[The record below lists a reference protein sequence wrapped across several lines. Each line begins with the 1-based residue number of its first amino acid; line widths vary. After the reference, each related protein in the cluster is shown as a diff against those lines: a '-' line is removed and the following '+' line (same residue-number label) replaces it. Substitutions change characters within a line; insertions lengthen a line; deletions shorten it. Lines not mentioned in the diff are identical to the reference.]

1 MTAHKRLSIIVP
13 SYNDS
18 RIERAI
24 QSIKRFDDTQSVK
37 IVVIDGGSPSELKQS
52 ITASLSSSDTFV
64 SEPDKGVL
72 DALNKGLDV
81 CDTEFIGWLGSDDMF
96 TGNVLASQVIALL
109 AEYDLLVANLE
120 FFRNGYITR
129 VHHALPSRLGLTKFG
144 LHNPHFATF
153 GSASLLKS
161 ERFKIGLRGSDIEY
175 FIRIFNRK
183 PRVTSLSV
191 TAVLQEEGGFS
202 NSSIA
207 DILRTNLELISI
219 YAHYTNWLLGPMA
232 VMIKLSYKFSSKAY
246 RWVFREQIQV

>member
-1 MTAHKRLSIIVP
+1 MC
-13 SYNDS
+13 
-18 RIERAI
+18 
-24 QSIKRFDDTQSVK
+24 
-37 IVVIDGGSPSELKQS
+37 
-52 ITASLSSSDTFV
+52 SSD
-64 SEPDKGVL
+64 L
-72 DALNKGLDV
+72 
-81 CDTEFIGWLGSDDMF
+81 
-96 TGNVLASQVIALL
+96 
-109 AEYDLLVANLE
+109 
-120 FFRNGYITR
+120 
-129 VHHALPSRLGLTKFG
+129 
-144 LHNPHFATF
+144 FATF

-161 ERFKIGLRGSDIEY
+161 ERFKVGLRGSDIEY

-219 YAHYTNWLLGPMA
+219 YTHYTNWLLGPMA